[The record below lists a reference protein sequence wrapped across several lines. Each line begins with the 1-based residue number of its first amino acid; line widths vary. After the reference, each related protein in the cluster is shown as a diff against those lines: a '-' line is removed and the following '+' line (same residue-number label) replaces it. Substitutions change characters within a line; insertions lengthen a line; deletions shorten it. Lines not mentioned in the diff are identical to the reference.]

1 MRIVGQEKIAD
12 MLGVAPKTIVE
23 WQEQGFPIA
32 QRGSRGV
39 PSEYEAADCIAWY
52 VDREVSKVRNE
63 SPLDRLNRLKADGQ
77 EMLNAKLRGS
87 LVPVEELE
95 PKLEAMAITARE
107 WLDSLGG
114 GLASRLVGKP
124 VREIQQLLDEAHS
137 EFLTRLSN
145 WRADPVALDDDEV
158 PTPEAD
164 E

>member
-1 MRIVGQEKIAD
+1 MRIIGQERVAD

-32 QRGSRGV
+32 QRGARGI
-39 PSEYEAADCIAWY
+39 PSEYESADCISWY
-52 VDREVSKVRNE
+52 VERELAKVRNE

-114 GLASRLVGKP
+114 GLASRLAGKP
-124 VREIQQLLDEAHS
+124 VREIQQLLDDAHR

-145 WRADPVALDDDEV
+145 WRADPIALDEDEAA
-158 PTPEAD
+158 PAGAD